1 MTVKCLDQDQKN
13 FIAAGYRE
21 GVFDSD
27 ELAIMHGVSRRTI
40 QRVLLE
46 CGVARSRVFYGRR
59 PKPVEPV
66 KQVER
71 VNQVN
76 NLPITMHEPREVFV
90 PKLPPFPK
98 PTQPE
103 EPFLKRLWVFVKHAL
118 SIPFK

>member
-46 CGVARSRVFYGRR
+46 CGVARSRVFLGRR
-59 PKPVEPV
+59 PKAVKPVEPV
-66 KQVER
+66 AQVNP
-71 VNQVN
+71 VNQ
-76 NLPITMHEPREVFV
+76 LPITMYEREEIFI
-90 PKLPPFPK
+90 PKIDPFPPK
-98 PTQPE
+98 PRSMKDIIMDFIAKTLLH
-103 EPFLKRLWVFVKHAL
+103 FNK
-118 SIPFK
+118 